1 MSADTKSSAE
11 IIEQIAELSGRD
23 VHEVTNHYEELKKNT
38 AAANI
43 STRDVWLQRMN
54 SIRTPETAPMIDY
67 LVERLDAGD
76 IQTVLAIMKS
86 MMELGK
92 AAESAAAPDTDCVA
106 ITEAAGSK
114 PVRRMRQ
121 R

>member
-1 MSADTKSSAE
+1 
-11 IIEQIAELSGRD
+11 
-23 VHEVTNHYEELKKNT
+23 
-38 AAANI
+38 
-43 STRDVWLQRMN
+43 
-54 SIRTPETAPMIDY
+54 MIDY

-92 AAESAAAPDTDCVA
+92 AAESAAAAAAAAAAPDTDCVA